1 MQYKKFSS
9 FKLIFKVIKK
19 MTNKRTSIKEDDAN
33 MVKKTVNKRKIN
45 FNLVSFLSS
54 FQNDIEVK
62 GYNFINTIFVFINLY
77 TLLYSYTAIRKNTK
91 INGGAA

>member
-45 FNLVSFLSS
+45 FNLVLSS

-77 TLLYSYTAIRKNTK
+77 TLLYSYTAIRKDTK

>member
-1 MQYKKFSS
+1 
-9 FKLIFKVIKK
+9 

-77 TLLYSYTAIRKNTK
+77 TLLYSSYTAIRKNTK